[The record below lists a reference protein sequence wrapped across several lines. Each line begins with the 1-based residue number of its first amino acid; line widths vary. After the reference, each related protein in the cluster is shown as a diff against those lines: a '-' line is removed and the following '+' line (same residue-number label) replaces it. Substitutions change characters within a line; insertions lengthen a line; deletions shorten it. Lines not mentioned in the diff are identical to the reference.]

1 MATYASSSDLQGL
14 IGGSDDL
21 VWLTDPSATTT
32 DSTAVTAALTTA
44 TAIIDSYAIGTPGID
59 GSTEGA
65 LWSTVPAAAK
75 YACAWIA
82 LYLLYVQIRREAVP
96 DHVQRMYDFYTDPE
110 KGQLALLRD
119 GKVSWVVTETPAVQ
133 NVGTVWAFTAESTAR
148 SSNPRRTLRDS
159 LDSL

>member
-21 VWLTDPSATTT
+21 TWLTDPSNTTT

-44 TAIIDSYAIGTPGID
+44 TAIVDSYAIGTPGVD

-65 LWSTVPAAAK
+65 LWSTVPTAAK

-82 LYLLYVQIRREAVP
+82 LYLLYVQIRREDVP
-96 DHVQRMYDFYTDPE
+96 GHVKQMYDFWME
-110 KGQLALLRD
+110 QLKALRD
-119 GKVSWVVTETPAVQ
+119 GKVSWVVTEEPAVQ
-133 NVGTVWAFTAESTAR
+133 NTATVWYFGPGSTAR
-148 SSNPRRTLRDS
+148 DENPRRTRRSS
-159 LDSL
+159 LDLL